1 MFDYVGIFHCL
12 PNWVT
17 VGKADDNKLNCLLF
31 TLSEQVNQVIFKSY
45 LDIGTKFYFA
55 KRPLIGVK
63 VMAFNGNIKIFTNNS
78 IT

>member
-1 MFDYVGIFHCL
+1 MLGFSIVYQIESLWEKQIIISPIFRFL
-12 PNWVT
+12 I
-17 VGKADDNKLNCLLF
+17 
-31 TLSEQVNQVIFKSY
+31 LSEQANQVIFKSY